1 MSHYF
6 LNDASLK
13 EERQSFTYQFN
24 NESFNFTTDNGVFSK
39 EHVDFGSYLLIKEAA
54 AFPPGKRLLDLGC
67 GFGVIGIVMKRL
79 FPETEVDAVDIN
91 ERAVELTRLNAKN
104 NAAEICAVVTS
115 DITEL
120 GKLYETILLNPP
132 IHSGKQ
138 AIFDLYEKARRCL
151 TADGSLYI
159 VIKKKHGA
167 ESTLKRLKDLFND
180 TEILHKEAGYWI
192 IRASGNIS
200 EERTAH

>member
-39 EHVDFGSYLLIKEAA
+39 ERVDFGSYLLIKQAA
-54 AFPPGKRLLDLGC
+54 SFPPGKHLLDLGC
-67 GFGVIGIVMKRL
+67 GFGAIGIVMKRL

-91 ERAVELTRLNAKN
+91 ERAVELTRLNAEN
-104 NAAEICAVVTS
+104 NDVKICTMLTS

-120 GKLYETILLNPP
+120 DRLYETILLNPP

-138 AIFDLYEKARRCL
+138 AVFDLYEKAHRCL
-151 TADGSLYI
+151 APEGCLYI

-167 ESTLKRLKDLFND
+167 ESTLKKLKDLFND
-180 TEILHKEAGYWI
+180 TEILHKEAGYWV
-192 IRASGNIS
+192 IRAV
-200 EERTAH
+200 R